1 MIVNGEKFDLAA
13 LGGAQTLA
21 GLIAYF
27 NLAPQRVAVELNG
40 DLIGRGAYEQTA
52 LHDNDALE
60 IIHYVG
66 GG

>member
-1 MIVNGEKFDLAA
+1 MIVNGEKFDIVS
-13 LGGAQTLA
+13 LGGSQKLSS
-21 GLIAYF
+21 LIAYF

-40 DLIGRGAYEQTA
+40 DLIGRGDYEYTE
-52 LHDNDALE
+52 LHENDTLE